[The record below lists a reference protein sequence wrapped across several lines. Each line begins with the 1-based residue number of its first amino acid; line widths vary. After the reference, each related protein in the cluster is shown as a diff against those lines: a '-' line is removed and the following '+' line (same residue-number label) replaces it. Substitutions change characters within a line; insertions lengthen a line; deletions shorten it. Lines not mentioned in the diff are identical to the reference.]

1 MTPLVRIAAWATA
14 FSTVATGVA
23 LGQRTR
29 GTMGVPWVT
38 QQPAPVSPAPAPV
51 PPSSRGTMYVP
62 MNPGP
67 TAPRGGDLPRI
78 GTYPSR
84 PTSGYGY
91 RNPYGNGA
99 GTYGN
104 GAAYDDRDRGGRY
117 DGGDRGGRYAR
128 RPYTTGYTPGST
140 TGYTPI
146 GGYPHRVPVCGS
158 GCVRIGGGRRA
169 ARVFSTFSIG
179 YPFYV
184 PILVPYIYDATY
196 VRYGEAAA
204 DAYAPEPQ
212 TEGGRPVSKLIVV
225 GAGSATGGDALT
237 VETVGDSVRLNWL
250 GAGRLAREVMLFVTD
265 SAKRHLASRS
275 ASPSAPNAT
284 FEISTLSA
292 PVAFAGV
299 SVTFAD
305 GVTSTT
311 VVPYRAGTTPTGR
324 R

>member
-14 FSTVATGVA
+14 FSTVATGAA
-23 LGQRTR
+23 LGQHSR
-29 GTMGVPWVT
+29 GTMGVPWVA
-38 QQPAPVSPAPAPV
+38 QQPAPVRPAPAP
-51 PPSSRGTMYVP
+51 PSGRGTMSVP
-62 MNPGP
+62 MRPGP

-78 GTYPSR
+78 VTSPSR

-91 RNPYGNGA
+91 RNPYGNG
-99 GTYGN
+99 GGSYGN
-104 GAAYDDRDRGGRY
+104 AAGYDSRDRGGRY
-117 DGGDRGGRYAR
+117 EGSDRGGRYAR
-128 RPYTTGYTPGST
+128 RPYTTGSTTGYT

-146 GGYPHRVPVCGS
+146 GGYKHRALVCGF
-158 GCVRIGGGRRA
+158 GCVRIGGGPRA
-169 ARVFSTFSIG
+169 ARVFSTFAIG

-204 DAYAPEPQ
+204 ESYAPETQ
-212 TEGGRPVSKLIVV
+212 TEFGRPASKLIVV
-225 GAGSATGGDALT
+225 GAGSAAGGDALT
-237 VETVGDSVRLNWL
+237 VETVGDSVRLSWL
-250 GAGRLAREVMLFVTD
+250 GAGRPAREVTLFVTD
-265 SAKRHLASRS
+265 SAKRQLASRS
-275 ASPSAPNAT
+275 ASPSVPNAT

-299 SVTFAD
+299 SVTFTD

-311 VVPYRAGTTPTGR
+311 VVPYRAGTTPAPR

>member
-23 LGQRTR
+23 LGQRSR

-38 QQPAPVSPAPAPV
+38 QQPAPVRPAPAS
-51 PPSSRGTMYVP
+51 PSSRGTMSVP
-62 MNPGP
+62 MHPGP
-67 TAPRGGDLPRI
+67 TAPRGGELPRI
-78 GTYPSR
+78 VTYPSR

-99 GTYGN
+99 GSYGN
-104 GAAYDDRDRGGRY
+104 GAGYENRGGGDRY
-117 DGGDRGGRYAR
+117 DGGDRGGRYPR
-128 RPYTTGYTPGST
+128 RPYTTGYTPGYT

-146 GGYPHRVPVCGS
+146 GGYSHRTSVCGF
-158 GCVRIGGGRRA
+158 GCVRIGGGHRS
-169 ARVFSTFSIG
+169 ARVFSTFPIG

-196 VRYGEAAA
+196 VQYGEAAA
-204 DAYAPEPQ
+204 DTYAPEPQ
-212 TEGGRPVSKLIVV
+212 TVFGRPASKLIVV
-225 GAGSATGGDALT
+225 GAGSAAGGDALT
-237 VETVGDSVRLNWL
+237 VESVGDSVRLSWL
-250 GAGRLAREVMLFVTD
+250 GAGRPAREVMLFVTD

-275 ASPSAPNAT
+275 ASPSAANAT

-299 SVTFAD
+299 SVTFTD

-311 VVPYRAGTTPTGR
+311 VVPYRAGPTPTER

>member
-1 MTPLVRIAAWATA
+1 
-14 FSTVATGVA
+14 
-23 LGQRTR
+23 
-29 GTMGVPWVT
+29 
-38 QQPAPVSPAPAPV
+38 
-51 PPSSRGTMYVP
+51 MYVP

-104 GAAYDDRDRGGRY
+104 GAADDDRDRGGRY
-117 DGGDRGGRYAR
+117 DGGDRGRRYAR

-196 VRYGEAAA
+196 VRYGEAA
-204 DAYAPEPQ
+204 
-212 TEGGRPVSKLIVV
+212 RPAFHGAAFSARTKTSASTGVGIMIVSPAAFSVSI
-225 GAGSATGGDALT
+225 SRAT
-237 VETVGDSVRLNWL
+237 
-250 GAGRLAREVMLFVTD
+250 
-265 SAKRHLASRS
+265 RS
-275 ASPSAPNAT
+275 AHCVSGWPVDCIIGGGVRSL
-284 FEISTLSA
+284 ST
-292 PVAFAGV
+292 
-299 SVTFAD
+299 
-305 GVTSTT
+305 
-311 VVPYRAGTTPTGR
+311 
-324 R
+324 

>member
-23 LGQRTR
+23 LGQRSR

-38 QQPAPVSPAPAPV
+38 QQPAPVRPAPAP
-51 PPSSRGTMYVP
+51 PPSRGTMAVP
-62 MNPGP
+62 MRSGP

-78 GTYPSR
+78 VTYPSQ
-84 PTSGYGY
+84 PTPGYGY
-91 RNPYGNGA
+91 RNPYGNSA
-99 GTYGN
+99 GSYGN
-104 GAAYDDRDRGGRY
+104 GAAYDSRDRGGSY
-117 DGGDRGGRYAR
+117 DGGNRGGRYTR
-128 RPYTTGYTPGST
+128 RPYTTGYTAGYT

-146 GGYPHRVPVCGS
+146 GGYSHRAIVCGF
-158 GCVRIGGGRRA
+158 GCVRIGGGHRA

-184 PILVPYIYDATY
+184 PVLVPYIYDATY
-196 VRYGEAAA
+196 VQYGDAYA

-212 TEGGRPVSKLIVV
+212 TASGRPAASKLIVV
-225 GAGSATGGDALT
+225 GAGSAAGGDALT
-237 VETVGDSVRLNWL
+237 VETVGDSVRLSWL
-250 GAGRLAREVMLFVTD
+250 GAGRPAREVTLFVTD
-265 SAKRHLASRS
+265 SAKRQLASRS

-284 FEISTLSA
+284 FETATLSA

-299 SVTFAD
+299 SVTFTD

-311 VVPYRAGTTPTGR
+311 VVPYRAGTAPTER

>member
-23 LGQRTR
+23 LGQRSR

-38 QQPAPVSPAPAPV
+38 QQPAPVRPAPAPA

-62 MNPGP
+62 MHPGP

-78 GTYPSR
+78 ATYPPR

-128 RPYTTGYTPGST
+128 RPYTTGYTPGYT

-146 GGYPHRVPVCGS
+146 GGHSHRVPVCGV
-158 GCVRIGGGRRA
+158 GCVRIGGGLRA

-204 DAYAPEPQ
+204 DSYAPEPQ
-212 TEGGRPVSKLIVV
+212 TEFGRPVSKLIVV
-225 GAGSATGGDALT
+225 GAGSAAGGDALT
-237 VETVGDSVRLNWL
+237 VETVGDSVRLSWL

-299 SVTFAD
+299 SVTFTD

-311 VVPYRAGTTPTGR
+311 VVPYRASTAPTGR